1 LKFKLI
7 LNGDVEMEY
16 SVRCNCA
23 AGSFDR
29 HMLYLSVCES
39 FLTGKLHIA
48 DRLLTAQIASLM
60 IHVEMAG
67 GRRVTYQDWLPVDT
81 QWIAD
86 SDMGSLINSE
96 LLKLTGM
103 STAAA
108 EYQLIQTV
116 DSLLMYGA
124 CYHSAK
130 NSDGVSVNIAVT
142 STGVVFFSENWK
154 QLDRYGNKLVSD
166 VQ

>member
-1 LKFKLI
+1 
-7 LNGDVEMEY
+7 M
-16 SVRCNCA
+16 
-23 AGSFDR
+23 
-29 HMLYLSVCES
+29 
-39 FLTGKLHIA
+39 
-48 DRLLTAQIASLM
+48 
-60 IHVEMAG
+60 
-67 GRRVTYQDWLPVDT
+67 TYQDWLPVDT